1 MINEQ
6 SRREFLK
13 TGFNA
18 VVAYALFDALF
29 SRDAFA
35 REIKPLTLK
44 WARELNGLGLDLR
57 RRSLTLVQWQEHVEK
72 LLERIELKELLQ
84 LIDFDKLT
92 TDFQFPDLG
101 VNTKNVRL
109 PKLEG
114 LPEQPAFFSKIFGL
128 KQGRAIIPHGH
139 KNMVSAHLVLKGEF
153 ELRHYDK
160 VMDEADHII
169 MTPTIDTLAKA
180 GDASSISDDKN
191 NIHWFITRSD
201 HAFTFDMIMT
211 NIDPN
216 FGKAYDIENIDPAEA
231 EKLSGNLLRVKKL
244 SVDEAL
250 RKYGKEMHH

>member
-1 MINEQ
+1 M
-6 SRREFLK
+6 
-13 TGFNA
+13 
-18 VVAYALFDALF
+18 AYALFDTLF

-44 WARELNGLGLDLR
+44 WARELNGLCLDLR
-57 RRSLTLVQWQEHVEK
+57 QRSITLVQWQEQVEK

-84 LIDFDKLT
+84 LIAFDQLT
-92 TDFQFPDLG
+92 TDFEFPDLG
-101 VNTKNVRL
+101 VNTKIVRL

-114 LPEQPAFFSKIFGL
+114 LPEQPAFFS
-128 KQGRAIIPHGH
+128 
-139 KNMVSAHLVLKGEF
+139 N
-153 ELRHYDK
+153 
-160 VMDEADHII
+160 
-169 MTPTIDTLAKA
+169 
-180 GDASSISDDKN
+180 
-191 NIHWFITRSD
+191 SD

-216 FGKAYDIENIDPAEA
+216 FGKAFDIENIDPAEA

>member
-1 MINEQ
+1 
-6 SRREFLK
+6 
-13 TGFNA
+13 
-18 VVAYALFDALF
+18 
-29 SRDAFA
+29 
-35 REIKPLTLK
+35 
-44 WARELNGLGLDLR
+44 
-57 RRSLTLVQWQEHVEK
+57 
-72 LLERIELKELLQ
+72 
-84 LIDFDKLT
+84 
-92 TDFQFPDLG
+92 
-101 VNTKNVRL
+101 
-109 PKLEG
+109 
-114 LPEQPAFFSKIFGL
+114 L

-160 VMDEADHII
+160 VKDEAEHII
-169 MTPTIDTLAKA
+169 MAPTIDTLAKA
-180 GDASSISDDKN
+180 GEASSISDDKN

>member
-1 MINEQ
+1 MSEP

-18 VVAYALFDALF
+18 VVAYALLDTLF

-35 REIKPLTLK
+35 SEIKPLTLK
-44 WARELNGLGLDLR
+44 WARELNGVCLDLR
-57 RRSLTLVQWQEHVEK
+57 QHSLTLVHWQEQVEK
-72 LLERIELKELLQ
+72 LLEQIELKELLQ
-84 LIDFDKLT
+84 LIDFDQLT
-92 TDFQFPDLG
+92 RNFEFPDLG
-101 VNTKNVRL
+101 VNTKIVRL

-128 KQGRAIIPHGH
+128 KRGRAIIPHGH

-160 VMDEADHII
+160 IKDEADHII

-180 GDASSISDDKN
+180 GEASSISDDKN